1 MTYCYPAYDLL
12 LPRLR
17 PTAAPPTT
25 YCCPAYGH
33 PGKSAIEAQC
43 VRSAGGAFGAHRK
56 MLVLNLLMF
65 AWDIAKYVGNS
76 KEADG
81 SKAEGAKQKAS

>member
-1 MTYCYPAYDLL
+1 M
-12 LPRLR
+12 
-17 PTAAPPTT
+17 
-25 YCCPAYGH
+25 
-33 PGKSAIEAQC
+33 
-43 VRSAGGAFGAHRK
+43 RSAGGAFGAHRK

-81 SKAEGAKQKAS
+81 SKAEAAKQKAS

>member
-1 MTYCYPAYDLL
+1 MAYCHPTMTYCY
-12 LPRLR
+12 
-17 PTAAPPTT
+17 
-25 YCCPAYGH
+25 PAYGH

-76 KEADG
+76 KEG
-81 SKAEGAKQKAS
+81 EVPKAEDAKLKAK